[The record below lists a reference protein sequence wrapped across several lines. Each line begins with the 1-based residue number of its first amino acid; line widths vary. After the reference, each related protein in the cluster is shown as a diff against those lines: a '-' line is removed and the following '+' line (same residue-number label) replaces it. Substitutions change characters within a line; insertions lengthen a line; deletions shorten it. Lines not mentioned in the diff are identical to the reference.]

1 MIARPFR
8 SLLIANRGEIAC
20 RIARTARR
28 MGLRTVA
35 VYSEADARAR
45 HVKAADEA
53 RLIGPAPARDSYL
66 NIERLIAAAKASRAE
81 AIHPGYG
88 FLSEKAE
95 FADACADADLVF
107 VGPPA
112 AAIRAMGSKSAAKA
126 LMEKAGVPIAPG
138 YHGKAQDLAAFARA
152 AEKLGFPVLLKAV
165 AGGGGKGMRIVR
177 GESELADALS
187 GARREAEAAFGDG
200 ALLMEKFIERP
211 RHIEVQ
217 VFGDTHGTIVS
228 LFERECTLQRRH
240 QKVIEEAPSAALD
253 DERREA
259 LYEAAR
265 KAAGA
270 IGYVGAGTVEFV
282 ADGGDAYFIEMNT
295 RLQVEHPVTEAITGL
310 DLVEWQL
317 RVAMGERL
325 PLEQHEI
332 ERRGH
337 AIEARVYAE
346 DAAAGFLPS
355 VGEIAHWRAPDE
367 GAGLRIDA
375 GFGAGDAV
383 SRYYDPML
391 AKAIAHADTREAALA
406 RLRAALSGFE
416 IAGVTTNIPF
426 LTRLLGE
433 PAVLENAVDTGFIER
448 EMAGLGKADAPSDFA
463 IAAAVAAILHRERE
477 ETRRDAADP
486 YSPWAAGSPWTM
498 AAPRKRAFE
507 FRDKAGSYKATLT
520 HARAGMTLEIGGE
533 ALNAG
538 RAPSPCPSPGELALA
553 SSRLNVTASASG
565 CGGGEGTP
573 LQPVRPAPSLLAGEG
588 WGEGAISF
596 AFEAVPIE
604 TARFAVSLGG
614 ARRAITALY
623 ADGAVTVF
631 DGPAPIRLALADPF
645 AAENID
651 PDIEIGPVAPMPGTI
666 IALVAAPGEA
676 IEPGAPM
683 LIMEAMKMEHTLRAP
698 SRGRVARYLCAPGEF
713 VAEGAALLEFEA
725 EGADA

>member
-20 RIARTARR
+20 RIVRTAKR

-35 VYSEADARAR
+35 VYSEADAGAR

-53 RLIGPAPARDSYL
+53 QLIGPAPARDSYL
-66 NIERLIAAAKASRAE
+66 DIERIIAAAKASGAD

-95 FADACADADLVF
+95 LPEACADAGLIF

-177 GESELADALS
+177 GEGELADAVS

-200 ALLMEKFIERP
+200 ALLLEKFIERP

-217 VFGDTHGTIVS
+217 VFGDARGNIVS

-240 QKVIEEAPSAALD
+240 QKVIEEAPSAALTGQQ
-253 DERREA
+253 REA

-282 ADGGDAYFIEMNT
+282 ADGGCAYFIEMNT

-317 RVAMGERL
+317 RVAMGEPL
-325 PLEQHEI
+325 PLRQNEI
-332 ERRGH
+332 ARAGH
-337 AIEARVYAE
+337 AIEARIYAE

-355 VGEIAHWRAPDE
+355 VGEIAHWRAPE
-367 GAGLRIDA
+367 EAAGLRIDA

-391 AKAIAHADTREAALA
+391 AKVIAQAETRGAALA
-406 RLRAALSGFE
+406 RLRAALAGFE

-433 PAVLENAVDTGFIER
+433 PAVLENGVDTGFIER
-448 EMAGLGKADAPSDFA
+448 EMAGLAKPEAPSPFVL
-463 IAAAVAAILHRERE
+463 AAAVAAILQRERE

-486 YSPWAAGSPWTM
+486 HSPWAAGSPWTM
-498 AAPRKRAFE
+498 TAPRKRAFE
-507 FRDKAGSYKATLT
+507 FRDKAGTYTATLT
-520 HARAGMTLEIGGE
+520 HARTGMTLAIGGE
-533 ALNAG
+533 
-538 RAPSPCPSPGELALA
+538 PPGESSLA
-553 SSRLNVTASASG
+553 
-565 CGGGEGTP
+565 
-573 LQPVRPAPSLLAGEG
+573 
-588 WGEGAISF
+588 F
-596 AFEAVPIE
+596 AFEAIAGE
-604 TARFAVSLGG
+604 AARFAVTLGG
-614 ARRAITALY
+614 ARRTMTALY
-623 ADGAVTVF
+623 AGDAVTAF
-631 DGPAPIRLALADPF
+631 DGPAPIRLALAGPF

-651 PDIEIGPVAPMPGTI
+651 PDLEIGPVAPMPGTI
-666 IALVAAPGEA
+666 IALVAKAGEA
-676 IEPGAPM
+676 IEAGAPM

-698 SRGRVARYLCAPGEF
+698 VRGRVGRYLCAPGDF
-713 VAEGAALLEFEA
+713 VAEGAALLDFDAEA
-725 EGADA
+725 ADG

>member
-1 MIARPFR
+1 MLARPFR

-28 MGLRTVA
+28 MGLRTIA
-35 VYSEADARAR
+35 VYSEADAGAR

-53 RLIGPAPARDSYL
+53 RLIGPAPAQGSYL
-66 NIERLIAAAKASRAE
+66 NIERIIAAAKASGAE

-95 FADACADADLVF
+95 LAEACADAGLIF

-126 LMEKAGVPIAPG
+126 LMEKAGVPVVPG
-138 YHGKAQDLAAFARA
+138 YRGKAQDPAAFARA

-177 GESELADALS
+177 GEGELGDALA

-200 ALLMEKFIERP
+200 ALLLEKFIERP
-211 RHIEVQ
+211 RHIEAQ
-217 VFGDTHGTIVS
+217 VFGDAHGNILS

-265 KAAGA
+265 KAAAA

-282 ADGGDAYFIEMNT
+282 ADARAAYFIEMNT

-317 RVAMGERL
+317 RLAMGEPL
-325 PLEQHEI
+325 PLRQNEI
-332 ERRGH
+332 ARRGH

-391 AKAIAHADTREAALA
+391 AKVIAHADTREAALA

-433 PAVLENAVDTGFIER
+433 PAVQENAVDTGFIER
-448 EMAGLGKADAPSDFA
+448 GMASLAKPEAPTAFA
-463 IAAAVAAILHRERE
+463 VAAAVAAILQRERE

-486 YSPWAAGSPWTM
+486 HSPWAAGAPWTM
-498 AAPRKRAFE
+498 AAPRQRAFE
-507 FRDKAGSYKATLT
+507 FRDKAGTCTATLT
-520 HARAGMTLEIGGE
+520 QARAGMTLEI
-533 ALNAG
+533 
-538 RAPSPCPSPGELALA
+538 
-553 SSRLNVTASASG
+553 
-565 CGGGEGTP
+565 CG
-573 LQPVRPAPSLLAGEG
+573 A
-588 WGEGAISF
+588 GAIPLAF
-596 AFEAVPIE
+596 AFEAIPGE
-604 TARFAVSLGG
+604 AARFAVTLGG
-614 ARRAITALY
+614 ARRAMTALY
-623 ADGAVTVF
+623 ADGAVTAF
-631 DGPAPIRLALADPF
+631 DGPAPVRLALADPF

-651 PDIEIGPVAPMPGTI
+651 PDLEIGPVAPMPGTI
-666 IALVAAPGEA
+666 VALVAKPGVA
-676 IEPGAPM
+676 IEAGAPM

-698 SRGRVARYLCAPGEF
+698 ARGRVARYLCAAGDF

-725 EGADA
+725 GDGDG